1 MITAITNF
9 KLPKPITEEDAR
21 RIFLGTA
28 PKYQNVAGLQRK
40 YYILSQ
46 DGTSVGGVYLWNSRA
61 DAEAL
66 FNEDWRIFVQETYGV
81 DPSVIYFDTPV
92 VVDNLTQ
99 EILSDEQTGRL

>member
-9 KLPKPITEEDAR
+9 KLPKPITADEAQ

-28 PKYQNVAGLQRK
+28 PKYQNVTGLLRK

-46 DGTSVGGVYLWNSRA
+46 DGKSVGGVYLWHSRV

-66 FNEDWRIFVQETYGV
+66 FNEDWQIFVRETYGV

-92 VVDNLTQ
+92 VVDNLTH
-99 EILSDEQTGRL
+99 EILEKD